1 MYNGTDTTTLK
12 YPKSK

>member
-1 MYNGTDTTTLK
+1 MYNGTDTTILK